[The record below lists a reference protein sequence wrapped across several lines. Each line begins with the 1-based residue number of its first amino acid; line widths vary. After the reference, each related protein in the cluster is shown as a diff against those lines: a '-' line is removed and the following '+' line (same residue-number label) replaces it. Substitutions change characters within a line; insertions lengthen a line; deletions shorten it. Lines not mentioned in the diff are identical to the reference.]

1 MERDIL
7 DAAINDRNYPE
18 IGRLLDERP
27 GRLRKLMSRLHETG
41 EMKLE
46 ATLEAYQI
54 AAKVLDRETM
64 LDHARRLMWML
75 NEESGNNCP
84 NAALAL
90 GHIAQVI
97 PDGIVPHLPVL
108 RVYAEDPSPQ
118 LREPV
123 RQAIVLIRRAAIRN
137 GVEMP

>member
-1 MERDIL
+1 MQK
-7 DAAINDRNYPE
+7 DAFDQAVDLRNYPE

-27 GRLRKLMSRLHETG
+27 GRLRKLISRLHETG
-41 EMKLE
+41 EHRLQ

-54 AAKVLDRETM
+54 AAQVLDREKI
-64 LDHARRLMWML
+64 LDHARRLMWIL

-90 GHIAQVI
+90 AHIAQVLPGDI
-97 PDGIVPHLPVL
+97 APHMPVL
-108 RVYAEDPSPQ
+108 RVYADDPSPQ

-123 RQAIVLIRRAAIRN
+123 RQAISMIRRAALREGI
-137 GVEMP
+137 ELD